1 MRRFLRCGR
10 ARRRR
15 TRQRRRPRWR
25 RPSTTRLRA
34 RLRRAPPRCA
44 PSRRPWPNRSCWWR
58 GCRRACWRPPSGW
71 LRSRTTQRVRFY
83 LFFYLFF
90 FSRVSSSLTRGLACV
105 CARRPSV
112 RSEVFHAAAEH
123 KKSVASGKGEL
134 AALLKVYGFVE
145 ADLFGKPR
153 AALSE

>member
-1 MRRFLRCGR
+1 MR
-10 ARRRR
+10 ARSAEADAAEAAAAVAASKHDAAASAVAEG
-15 TRQRRRPRWR
+15 TA
-25 RPSTTRLRA
+25 SLRA
-34 RLRRAPPRCA
+34 FEASMAKQELLVARLQA
-44 PSRRPWPNRSCWWR
+44 
-58 GCRRACWRPPSGW
+58 
-71 LRSRTTQRVRFY
+71 RVLAATIRLAEESYDAASAF
-83 LFFYLFF
+83 LSFFYLFF